1 MALGKEQKKETMLAA
16 EEHSKRMEL
25 SLSSFIGTGWGQ
37 EGKVVTEERKGD
49 TAILT
54 LQTFF

>member
-1 MALGKEQKKETMLAA
+1 MALGKEQKKETLLAA
-16 EEHSKRMEL
+16 KEHSKRMEL

-37 EGKVVTEERKGD
+37 EGKVATEERKGD